1 MLRKIAALFLLF
13 PLLTWSQ
20 SSPFDLQA
28 SSVHLPVNST
38 SESMKVRELATSLL
52 HTQGTDYIPPKSDL
66 APYFLSAITFENQN
80 KRFEHAFQLKIAL
93 FYWYTINGADKKAVE
108 LGSEVEILSK
118 QYELED
124 EKYFVQSLFA
134 LYKKLELYENMLELI
149 PELHR
154 MNALYGGVRNP
165 NYSIEFDIATIQY
178 SIGNYREAIKGYLFQ
193 ADVFGKKGDQ
203 LFRASMY
210 NNVGLCYRSLNEP
223 KNAKKYFN
231 IALEE
236 LRKPSELIGEI
247 KEPVYLLY
255 FEDIIRANLAELGI
269 EEGNYSAAI
278 AGYKK
283 ELSWKGKVDEKGTYI
298 NAYFNLAN
306 TYYLMGEYRQALD
319 YLDSVFIDVGRVQT
333 TKTQIKVLELRGKI
347 ALAQNDQQAADRY
360 FSRKTEMSDSLMQLA
375 INRRHLLAT
384 ARFNT
389 QEKEKQ
395 ISLLQQEV
403 SVSERIKR
411 YQLIAIVL
419 IATILVLLT
428 YFYVRIVKHRK
439 QLSKQK
445 SLLESSLAEKEVL
458 LKEVHHRVKN
468 NLQVVS
474 GILQLQSIK
483 LTDHSAQHVFEESQR
498 HIQSMALV
506 HQMLYQDDQNSVINV
521 HDYIEQLVVA
531 SLESNSAAQ
540 IETSIAI
547 HTNEDLHLDKVIPLG
562 LIISELITNS
572 LKHAFPESKGKIELS
587 LQKNVGGQLEFR
599 YMDNGP
605 GFLETALSGQPTMGL
620 KLVRMLAEEMQGT
633 ITITGNNH
641 FQCLLTFP

>member
-1 MLRKIAALFLLF
+1 
-13 PLLTWSQ
+13 
-20 SSPFDLQA
+20 
-28 SSVHLPVNST
+28 
-38 SESMKVRELATSLL
+38 
-52 HTQGTDYIPPKSDL
+52 
-66 APYFLSAITFENQN
+66 
-80 KRFEHAFQLKIAL
+80 
-93 FYWYTINGADKKAVE
+93 
-108 LGSEVEILSK
+108 
-118 QYELED
+118 
-124 EKYFVQSLFA
+124 
-134 LYKKLELYENMLELI
+134 
-149 PELHR
+149 
-154 MNALYGGVRNP
+154 
-165 NYSIEFDIATIQY
+165 
-178 SIGNYREAIKGYLFQ
+178 
-193 ADVFGKKGDQ
+193 
-203 LFRASMY
+203 
-210 NNVGLCYRSLNEP
+210 
-223 KNAKKYFN
+223 
-231 IALEE
+231 
-236 LRKPSELIGEI
+236 
-247 KEPVYLLY
+247 
-255 FEDIIRANLAELGI
+255 
-269 EEGNYSAAI
+269 
-278 AGYKK
+278 
-283 ELSWKGKVDEKGTYI
+283 
-298 NAYFNLAN
+298 
-306 TYYLMGEYRQALD
+306 
-319 YLDSVFIDVGRVQT
+319 
-333 TKTQIKVLELRGKI
+333 
-347 ALAQNDQQAADRY
+347 
-360 FSRKTEMSDSLMQLA
+360 MSDSLMQLA